1 IAHVRADGD
10 LPLGS
15 GINPAWTAAV
25 AALRQ
30 QIVLPLLGDK
40 DRLSA
45 EEWQDLKQRFA
56 AYEAWQAARPETPVA
71 DLDMSFLQAALEPE
85 IRAALNELLAR
96 DLALAP
102 EADAIAEVEHLVR
115 YVRDL
120 GSLANNFAS
129 FRDFYNRNGEKA
141 VFQAGT
147 LYLDG
152 RSCDL
157 CIKVL
162 DPNKHGVLATL
173 SGVYLAYCDC
183 VRGSEKMT
191 IAAAFTAGDSDQLMV
206 GRNGI
211 FYDRDGKDWDATITK
226 IVEHP
231 I

>member
-1 IAHVRADGD
+1 E
-10 LPLGS
+10 
-15 GINPAWTAAV
+15 
-25 AALRQ
+25 
-30 QIVLPLLGDK
+30 
-40 DRLSA
+40 RLTA
-45 EEWQDLKQRFA
+45 EEWQDLKGRFA
-56 AYEAWQAARPETPVA
+56 AYESWQAARPETPVA
-71 DLDMSFLQAALEPE
+71 GLEASILQTSLAPGVQTA
-85 IRAALNELLAR
+85 INELIAS
-96 DLALAP
+96 DLAQAP
-102 EADAIAEVEHLVR
+102 EANAIAEVERLVR

-120 GSLANNFAS
+120 GRLANNFVS
-129 FRDFYNRNGEKA
+129 FRDFYSNNGSKA

-162 DPNKHGVLATL
+162 DPARHGTLTTL
-173 SGVYLAYCDC
+173 SGLYLAYCDC

>member
-1 IAHVRADGD
+1 
-10 LPLGS
+10 
-15 GINPAWTAAV
+15 
-25 AALRQ
+25 
-30 QIVLPLLGDK
+30 
-40 DRLSA
+40 
-45 EEWQDLKQRFA
+45 
-56 AYEAWQAARPETPVA
+56 
-71 DLDMSFLQAALEPE
+71 
-85 IRAALNELLAR
+85 
-96 DLALAP
+96 
-102 EADAIAEVEHLVR
+102 
-115 YVRDL
+115 
-120 GSLANNFAS
+120 NNFVS
-129 FRDFYNRNGEKA
+129 FRDFYSRNGKKA

-231 I
+231 ISLRQAFWAPYRKAARLINEQVEKFAASRA